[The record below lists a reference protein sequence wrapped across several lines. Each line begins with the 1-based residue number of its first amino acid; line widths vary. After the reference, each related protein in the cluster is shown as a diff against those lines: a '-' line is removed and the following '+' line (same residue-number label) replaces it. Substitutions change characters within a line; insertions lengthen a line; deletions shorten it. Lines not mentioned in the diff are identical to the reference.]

1 MAEKMKYPHTPHLPF
16 SECVTSD
23 DTFLTSV
30 DHLIGMNVVVTEK
43 MDGEGFTLAKQFCHA
58 RSLDSR
64 DHPSRHIV
72 KNLWGKI
79 AWEIPESFR
88 VTGENIYAKHS
99 IYYVGLKAYFQVF
112 AIFDGDVCLSWK
124 DTVDWCKLL
133 NLVHVPVLY
142 SGLWNETKIRACMT
156 GKSTQNGEQEGYVVR
171 NVEAFPFEA
180 FDRNYA
186 KYVRRGHVTCSEH
199 WLDEAIVPNLLAPD
213 AQ

>member
-1 MAEKMKYPHTPHLPF
+1 MADKVKYPHTPHLPF

-30 DHLIGMNVVVTEK
+30 DHLKGMNVVATEK
-43 MDGEGFTLAKQFCHA
+43 MDGEGFTLARSFCHA

-88 VTGENIYAKHS
+88 VCGENLYAKHS
-99 IYYVGLKAYFQVF
+99 IYYTGLKAYFQVF

-142 SGLWNETKIRACMT
+142 SGLWDEAKIRACMI
-156 GKSTQNGEQEGYVVR
+156 GKSTQGGEQEGYVVR
-171 NVEAFPFEA
+171 NVEASPFQKFAE
-180 FDRNYA
+180 NIA
-186 KYVRRGHVTCSEH
+186 KYVRKNHVQTSDF
-199 WLDEAIVPNLLAPD
+199 WLNEPIVPNLLAPK
-213 AQ
+213 